1 MGLNPHPPYPLSQGE
16 GGKPERR
23 GGANPHPRTPSPKA
37 RGASRKGEGGKL
49 ERGKVFYLNF
59 TSAYIPILR

>member
-1 MGLNPHPPYPLSQGE
+1 MGL
-16 GGKPERR
+16 
-23 GGANPHPRTPSPKA
+23 NPHPRTPSPKA
-37 RGASRKGEGGKL
+37 RGASWKGEGASRKVMGGKP